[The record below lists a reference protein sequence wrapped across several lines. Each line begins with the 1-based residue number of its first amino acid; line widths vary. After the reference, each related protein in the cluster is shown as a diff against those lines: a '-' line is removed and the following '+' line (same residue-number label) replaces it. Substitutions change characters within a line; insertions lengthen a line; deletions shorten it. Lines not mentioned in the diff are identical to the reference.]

1 MNEMPIGLAMS
12 LAEDEEAMRRFA
24 LLSDQEREQVVA
36 KARLAG
42 SRDDM
47 RAIVHSLT

>member
-1 MNEMPIGLAMS
+1 MNDMPIGLAMS

-24 LLSDQEREQVVA
+24 LLSEHERDQVVT

-47 RAIVHSLT
+47 LAIVHSLA